1 MGKLIVIEGLD
12 GAGKNTLASAVTEE
26 LTARGAYV
34 IGRAFPRY
42 GDDIHADLARDG
54 LHGRL
59 GDLTESVNGMA
70 LLFALDRLGAADEL
84 RKDIASADVVL
95 VDRYIASNAA
105 YGAARLHQDAD
116 GEIVEWVRALEV
128 DRFDIPVPDQQ
139 LLLRVPVDVAAER
152 ARSRESED
160 AARAR
165 DSFESDDSLQT
176 RCGRVYEQLAE
187 RNWLSPWRVV
197 DGAGQ
202 VDAAA
207 LVDAIFVRSG

>member
-12 GAGKNTLASAVTEE
+12 GAGKNTLARAVTKE
-26 LTARGAYV
+26 LGARGAHV

-42 GDDIHADLARDG
+42 GEDIHADLARDG

-70 LLFALDRLGAADEL
+70 LLFALDRRAAADQL
-84 RKDIASADVVL
+84 RADLDRADVVL

-128 DRFDIPVPDQQ
+128 DRFGIPVPDEQI
-139 LLLRVPVDVAAER
+139 LLRVPVAVAADR
-152 ARSRESED
+152 ARSRESDD
-160 AARAR
+160 ATRAR
-165 DSFESDDSLQT
+165 DSYESDDSLQT
-176 RCGRVYEQLAE
+176 RCGRVYEQLAD
-187 RNWLSPWRVV
+187 RSWLSSWRVV
-197 DGAGQ
+197 DGGGE
-202 VDAAA
+202 VDAASLVAA
-207 LVDAIFVRSG
+207 L

>member
-12 GAGKNTLASAVTEE
+12 GAGKNTLAKAVTAE
-26 LTARGAYV
+26 LTSRDARV

-42 GDDIHADLARDG
+42 GEDVHADLARDG

-59 GDLTESVNGMA
+59 GDLTDSVNGMA
-70 LLFALDRLGAADEL
+70 LLFALDRLGAAERL
-84 RKDIASADVVL
+84 RADLAEADVVL

-128 DRFDIPVPDQQ
+128 ERFGIPVPDQQ
-139 LLLRVPVDVAAER
+139 LLLRVPVSVAAGR
-152 ARSRESED
+152 ARSRESDD
-160 AARAR
+160 ATRPR
-165 DSFESDDSLQT
+165 DTYESDDSLQA
-176 RCGRVYEQLAE
+176 RCGRVYEQFAE
-187 RNWLSPWRVV
+187 RHWLSPWQVV

-202 VDAAA
+202 VDAASLAA
-207 LVDAIFVRSG
+207 LL